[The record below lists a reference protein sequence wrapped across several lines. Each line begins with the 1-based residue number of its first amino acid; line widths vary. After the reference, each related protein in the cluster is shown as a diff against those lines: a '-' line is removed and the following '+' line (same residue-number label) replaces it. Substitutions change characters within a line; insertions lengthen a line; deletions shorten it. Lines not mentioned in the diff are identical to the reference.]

1 MPGRMVWVHGD
12 STVGHRGWHS
22 ASAHHSLRRRLCTSA
37 SVPVRK
43 DKLRF
48 CSRRVRYFTAHLLT
62 SISRAAVTASEL
74 SALVSNCVENCFDS
88 ICRSTYQCTEN
99 TSVRTQP
106 TRAQRVSPHLPL
118 RHALPVGWLQRIDF
132 VLATKA
138 TLKVH
143 DFEQAAVLDIYDHA
157 DLPRLHER

>member
-1 MPGRMVWVHGD
+1 MATARSGIADGIAD
-12 STVGHRGWHS
+12 GTQ
-22 ASAHHSLRRRLCTSA
+22 LRRTAVFVGGYVRLLLY
-37 SVPVRK
+37 RLRE

-48 CSRRVRYFTAHLLT
+48 CSRRVWCFTAHLLT
-62 SISRAAVTASEL
+62 SISRAAVTVSEL

-88 ICRSTYQCTEN
+88 ICRSAYQGVEN
-99 TSVRTQP
+99 TPVRTQP